1 MLLNLLKQVG
11 LQPTNSSLLPLGVN
25 RCSTIIHNIAPQ
37 KNQTQ
42 VFLYHDKQQNTI
54 PHYPLCKQHRFP

>member
-25 RCSTIIHNIAPQ
+25 KDSTIIHNIHQ
-37 KNQTQ
+37 KSDAS
-42 VFLYHDKQQNTI
+42 FLYHDKQQNTI
-54 PHYPLCKQHRFP
+54 PHYPLCKQHCFP

>member
-1 MLLNLLKQVG
+1 MLLNSLKQVG

-25 RCSTIIHNIAPQ
+25 RCSTIIHNIHQ
-37 KNQTQ
+37 KSDAS
-42 VFLYHDKQQNTI
+42 FLYHDKQQNTI